1 MSPRRALA
9 IGEGGA
15 TIGAALRDSKLWRRD
30 LKNTGGL
37 KRPALGMHQPKSTG
51 GLKRPRDENVQRWG
65 RTVSPCRDLAIKE
78 GGDAIGE
85 IPNRGVE
92 I

>member
-1 MSPRRALA
+1 
-9 IGEGGA
+9 
-15 TIGAALRDSKLWRRD
+15 
-30 LKNTGGL
+30 
-37 KRPALGMHQPKSTG
+37 MHQPESTG

-78 GGDAIGE
+78 GDDAIGE

-92 I
+92 IDRILGDYDVQGLKTSSAGYAPAEEYWGTKTSRG